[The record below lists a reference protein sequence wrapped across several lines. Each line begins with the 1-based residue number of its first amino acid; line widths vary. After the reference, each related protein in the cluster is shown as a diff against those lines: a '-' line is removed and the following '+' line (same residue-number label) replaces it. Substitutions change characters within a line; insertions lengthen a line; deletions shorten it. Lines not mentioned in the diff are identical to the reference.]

1 MSDKLAK
8 QVEQKLQQLRF
19 EIKSNAGY
27 LGKNPDVKDRIED
40 RIKVM
45 IAKLESIA

>member
-19 EIKSNAGY
+19 EISSNKGY
-27 LGKNPDVKDRIED
+27 LDKNPEVKDRIED
-40 RIKVM
+40 RIKAMV
-45 IAKLESIA
+45 AKLESIV